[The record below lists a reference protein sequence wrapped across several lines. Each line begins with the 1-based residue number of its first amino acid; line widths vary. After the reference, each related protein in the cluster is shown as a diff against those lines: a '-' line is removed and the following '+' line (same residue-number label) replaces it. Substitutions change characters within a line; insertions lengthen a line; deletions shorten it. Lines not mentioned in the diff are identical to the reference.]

1 MSFFQL
7 ILKQMRQ
14 RALSTWL
21 TLLSVLL
28 GVGLAVAIM
37 LFHREG
43 KALFGQKDFG
53 YDMLIGPKAS
63 RLELVLS
70 TVYDIHTSDMGI
82 GLINYDVYDKLANA
96 KPPQVRW
103 ALPYVVGDLYEEF
116 RVIGTLPHMFPA
128 DWEGKKLEQRTFEYR
143 KDKPL
148 EFAQGRAFHPKK
160 FEAVIGSE
168 VARQTGLKLG
178 SKFSPQHDA
187 GHGQGDH
194 HHEEFTVVGILKRTH
209 TAHDRGLYIPLI
221 TYYAIPEHDKGLR
234 DQAKLL
240 RAAMGLPPE
249 SATRP
254 VTLPTGELL
263 APVAPAAKKVSYRE
277 NADGTIDIDLPQKDW
292 RITGIFV
299 QNYGGFP
306 QMLLTYQ
313 INNLPDAMAV
323 NPAMIM
329 VEFTDKFLSNSTQI
343 LLVIAFLVVVV
354 AAISILVSIYN
365 SVANRRREIAVLRAL
380 GATQARIVTLICA
393 EAALIGTLGGIG
405 GIVVGHLLGAIG
417 SVYLRDRVGQGIN
430 WVAVSGW
437 ELLYLLV
444 VVGLSALAG
453 LVPAMKAYKTDVA
466 TNLVSA

>member
-1 MSFFQL
+1 VSFLQL
-7 ILKQMRQ
+7 ILKNMRQ

-28 GVGLAVAIM
+28 GVGLATAII
-37 LFHREG
+37 LFHRES

-53 YDMLIGPKAS
+53 YDMLIGPKGS

-70 TVYDIHTSDMGI
+70 TVYDIHTSDVGI
-82 GLINYDVYDKLANA
+82 GLINYDVYEKLATS

-103 ALPYVVGDLYEEF
+103 ALPYVVGDLYGEF
-116 RVIGTLPHMFPA
+116 RVIGTMPHMFPT
-128 DWEGKKLEQRTFEYR
+128 DWEGKKIEQRTFEYR

-148 EFAQGRAFHPKK
+148 EFAEGRAFHPKK

-168 VARQTGLKLG
+168 VARKSGLKIG
-178 SKFSPQHDA
+178 SEFAPQHDA
-187 GHGQGDH
+187 GHGQGEH
-194 HHEEFTVVGILKRTH
+194 HHEEFKVVGILKRTG
-209 TAHDRGLYIPLI
+209 TAHDRGLYVPL
-221 TYYAIPEHDKGLR
+221 TAYYAIPEHTQGLK

-240 RAAMGLPPE
+240 RARLGLPPE
-249 SATRP
+249 DAPT
-254 VTLPTGELL
+254 TLPSGELL
-263 APVAPAAKKVSYRE
+263 APLTQPAKKVSYKE
-277 NADGTIDIDLPQKDW
+277 NPDGTIDIDLPQKDW

-299 QNYGGFP
+299 QNFGGFP

-323 NPAMIM
+323 NPAMVM
-329 VEFTDKFLSNSTQI
+329 VEFTDKFLSSSTQI
-343 LLVIAFLVVVV
+343 LLIIAFLVIIV

-365 SVANRRREIAVLRAL
+365 SVANRRREIAILRAL
-380 GATQARIVTLICA
+380 GATQARIVSLICA
-393 EAALIGTLGGIG
+393 EAALIGLFGGVAG
-405 GIVVGHLLGAIG
+405 LLAGHLLGAVG
-417 SVYLRDRVGQGIN
+417 SVYLRSRVGQGIN
-430 WVAVSGW
+430 WVAVSPW

-466 TNLVSA
+466 TNLVAG